1 MTTTFATL
9 AALLRRMALPCALVL
24 GLAAAPAF
32 AQTQGTQPDDV
43 VARVGDEVITE
54 ADLLFAAE
62 DLVQDLQQI
71 PPAERRAFLLTVM
84 IDMKIMA
91 NAARDAGLDQ
101 TDIFAQRLA
110 YLEDRALRRAFF
122 SDAIEAQITDERIAA
137 AYEAL
142 SSEFEGETEY
152 RARHILVPTLEEAQS
167 IREEIEGG
175 RTFADAAGEYGT
187 DGTRQTGG
195 DLGYFVA
202 GQMVGPFEQ
211 AVFAMEV
218 GELSEPVETQFG
230 WHLILLE
237 DQREASPPPLDQ
249 ARGQIAQ
256 QLLYETFNEIVGAL
270 KEQAEI
276 DIPDPELAAAVREQ
290 DGI

>member
-9 AALLRRMALPCALVL
+9 AALMRRMALPCALVL
-24 GLAAAPAF
+24 GLIGAPAF
-32 AQTQGTQPDDV
+32 AQEDGAQPDDV

-122 SDAIEAQITDERIAA
+122 SDAIEAEITEERIAE

-142 SSEFEGETEY
+142 SADFEPETEY
-152 RARHILVPTLEEAQS
+152 RARHILVSTLEEAQS

-175 RTFADAAGEYGT
+175 REFADAAGEYGT

-211 AVFAMEV
+211 AVFDMEI

-237 DQREASPPPLDQ
+237 DERDASPPSLDEV
-249 ARGQIAQ
+249 RGQIAQ
-256 QLLYETFNEIVGAL
+256 QLLYDTFTEVVGTL

-276 DIPDPELAAAVREQ
+276 EIPDPELAAAVEEQ
-290 DGI
+290 DGM